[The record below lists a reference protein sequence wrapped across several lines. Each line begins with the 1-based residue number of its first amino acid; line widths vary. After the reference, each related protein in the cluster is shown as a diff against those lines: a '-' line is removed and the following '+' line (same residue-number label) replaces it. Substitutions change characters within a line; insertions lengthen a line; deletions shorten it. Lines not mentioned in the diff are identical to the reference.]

1 VKWIIPIPIGFLLM
15 MLYAGAMG
23 KELLETYPIGN
34 PTLLW
39 EEYLIITAILYFI
52 MIIPKR
58 ITLPFFTIFKKTPK
72 I

>member
-23 KELLETYPIGN
+23 RELLETYPIGN
-34 PTLLW
+34 PRLLW

-58 ITLPFFTIFKKTPK
+58 ITSPFFTIFKKTPK